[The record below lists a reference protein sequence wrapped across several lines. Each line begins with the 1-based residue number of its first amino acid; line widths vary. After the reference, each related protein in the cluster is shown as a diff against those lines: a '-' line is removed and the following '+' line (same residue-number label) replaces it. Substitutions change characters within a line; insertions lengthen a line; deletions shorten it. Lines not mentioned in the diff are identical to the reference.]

1 MRDALST
8 HITHTPHTHHTMLR
22 PHTRQTLGTL
32 DRGDGGLKGT
42 CPLNGGAGSGR
53 AFTITPQTGLGR
65 QWTGDKI
72 ANAARFAK
80 QAKADRRAAAADRAA
95 GIWQTERLACNF

>member
-1 MRDALST
+1 V
-8 HITHTPHTHHTMLR
+8 
-22 PHTRQTLGTL
+22 
-32 DRGDGGLKGT
+32 
-42 CPLNGGAGSGR
+42 
-53 AFTITPQTGLGR
+53 GLGR

-95 GIWQTERLACNF
+95 GVWQTERLACNY